1 MKLLAAVFAVLA
13 SAAPSPAAD
22 PGSWPAVTLLAPREV
37 EWSGAFADSFRRG
50 VERLAADPFTAEW
63 LLADVSFKMDR
74 IFTNYSG
81 DASGRFIELASL
93 TSPKGHPSPAALT
106 PVLSQVPSFQKS
118 DGHFG
123 VEVDLKKPLAKA
135 SPPIPMLWGNARL
148 LVGLVTAAR
157 ETGDAGLLA
166 AAKKLGD
173 FYVCSAGELTSP
185 AREADYRSSGTY
197 GDGYTCCYFPAIE
210 SLALLHR
217 ATGDGRYLEQA
228 RRMAD
233 LFFRMDVLPVDHS
246 HGNLCAWRGVLEL
259 HGSTGERTYLE
270 RARAKWEAAMAGGF
284 VWPIGGIGEHWMVFF
299 EGDEGCSESDW
310 LRFNLDLWR
319 YTGETRYLDV
329 AERLLWNQY
338 LENQTPNGGYGM
350 RHFDGDG
357 SGPLATRG
365 AVDEW
370 PFCCSFHGPLG
381 LHFLKGYLA
390 AVSEQGVFVNFPL
403 DFTAPLRVAG
413 RPTMLSVRTAP
424 DGTDG
429 VVVEIELAPRDDPAP
444 LRTALR
450 VRLPSWAERA
460 FEVGDGAPRALEAKG
475 GRLVFEREFRTGEKV
490 RVRLL
495 HRGLRIEDRRMR
507 EVTVDPARVTRLR
520 EVCLAAGPDLL
531 AALPSPPSGRP
542 AVIVKLGPGGIELLA
557 PSVPAT
563 AEASSIDAAETQ
575 IPDLVASG
583 RPVSLRPLREI
594 RSRRRA
600 AFVFDLVVV
609 PESRIP
615 AASAKSFAERAA
627 PAASAAQG
635 PYFGDDL
642 EKTADLWIG
651 GPGWKFT
658 PEGLMVSGG
667 DVGLLDG
674 EGYRDYRFEFELTL
688 PAEGQGISGWV
699 ARAQDGGDC
708 LMFQI
713 QSADSTYNAPEFKT
727 RPNTF
732 RPHVRRGGAWQI
744 AEPVVLPR
752 EVRRGETHRIAVECR
767 GDRVEVFLDGERAW
781 SGSDSGLR
789 TGTVGFRAA
798 GPTEQGLFRKVS
810 LRKL

>member
-1 MKLLAAVFAVLA
+1 MKLLASILLPLLA
-13 SAAPSPAAD
+13 LSARMPAAE
-22 PGSWPAVTLLAPREV
+22 PAPWPTVTLLAPRDV
-37 EWSGAFADSFRRG
+37 EWSGPFADALKKG
-50 VERLAADPFTAEW
+50 VARLAAEPFTAEW

-81 DASGRFIELASL
+81 DASGRFIELAAL
-93 TSPKGHPSPAALT
+93 TSQPGHPSPAALA
-106 PVLSQVPSFQKS
+106 PVLAQIASFQKA

-135 SPPIPMLWGNARL
+135 SAPIPMLWGNARL

-166 AAKKLGD
+166 AARKLGD
-173 FYVCSAGELTSP
+173 FYVASAGDLSSP
-185 AREADYRSSGTY
+185 SREADYRSSGTY

-217 ATGDGRYLEQA
+217 ATGEARYLEQA

-259 HGSTGERTYLE
+259 FGSTGERAYLE

-284 VWPIGGIGEHWMVFF
+284 VWPLGGIGEHWMVFF

-357 SGPLATRG
+357 AGPLATRG

-381 LHFLKGYLA
+381 LHFLEGYLA
-390 AVSEQGVFVNFPL
+390 AVSEQGVFVNFPF
-403 DFTAPLRVAG
+403 DFTAPLKIAG
-413 RPTMLSVRTAP
+413 RPAVLSVRTERDRSGGP
-424 DGTDG
+424 
-429 VVVEIELAPRDDPAP
+429 VLEIELAPRDGPAP

-450 VRLPSWAERA
+450 LRMPSWADRA
-460 FEVGDGAPRALEAKG
+460 VEIRNGSPRPLEAKG
-475 GRLVFEREFRTGEKV
+475 GYLVFEREFRTGEKIAV
-490 RVRLL
+490 ALGRK
-495 HRGLRIEDRRMR
+495 GLRIEDRRMR
-507 EVTVDPARVTRLR
+507 EVQASAGEVTRLR
-520 EVCLAAGPDLL
+520 EVCLAAGPDILG
-531 AALPSPPSGRP
+531 AIPSPASGRP
-542 AVIVKLGPGGIELLA
+542 TLIVKLGRGGIELLA
-557 PSVPAT
+557 PPVPAT
-563 AEASSIDAAETQ
+563 AEAPSVDLANDRLVDLIAA
-575 IPDLVASG
+575 S
-583 RPVSLRPLREI
+583 RPVSVRPLREI

-600 AFVFDLVVV
+600 AFVFDLIVA
-609 PESRIP
+609 PESRI
-615 AASAKSFAERAA
+615 A
-627 PAASAAQG
+627 PAEDRFAKRAGEAATAAQG
-635 PYFGDDL
+635 PYFGDGL
-642 EKTADLWIG
+642 EKSADLWNG
-651 GPGWKFT
+651 SAGWKFA
-658 PEGLMVSGG
+658 PEGLLVSGG

-674 EGYRDYRFEFELTL
+674 EGYQDYRYEFDLTL

-699 ARAQDGGDC
+699 ARAQSGGDC

-713 QSADSTYNAPEFKT
+713 QSADSTLDAPEFKT
-727 RPNTF
+727 RPNTL
-732 RPHVRRGGAWQI
+732 RPHVRRHGAWEI
-744 AEPVVLPR
+744 ADPVPLSR
-752 EVRRGETHRIAVECR
+752 EVRRGETHRVAIECR
-767 GDRVEVFLDGERAW
+767 GDKVEVFIDGQRAW
-781 SGSDSGLR
+781 SGGDSGLR
-789 TGTVGFRAA
+789 SGPVGFRAS
-798 GPTEQGLFRKVS
+798 GPAEQGLFRNVS